1 MRRPLPLPPAR
12 RVTGLRELRLFAW
25 FWGWIAGGV
34 AVTLIFFPLF
44 AASLDTGRPYGAA
57 LRAWFDGGAFFAVL
71 PGVFLWAAF
80 LGPVWFA
87 LRLWIAGQ
95 DDRPTGPRPAT
106 LPAWLAIWVIFTVTE
121 VWLAGEDAVRTPPEA
136 LSWVPA
142 PFDLM
147 VSGALLVKMGGVAV
161 MFAVYR
167 RLRPRDGRDGSARG
181 PVISGR

>member
-1 MRRPLPLPPAR
+1 MRRPLPLPPGR
-12 RVTGLRELRLFAW
+12 RVTGLRDLRLFAW

-44 AASLDTGRPYGAA
+44 AASLDTDRPFGEA
-57 LRAWFDGGAFFAVL
+57 LRAWFDNGAFFAVL

-80 LGPVWFA
+80 LGPVWLT
-87 LRLWIAGQ
+87 LRIWIAGR

-106 LPAWLAIWVIFTVTE
+106 LPVWLAIWVVFTVIE

-136 LSWVPA
+136 LAWVPA

-167 RLRPRDGRDGSARG
+167 RMRPRDRIDLGRTG
-181 PVISGR
+181 PVIR